1 MTKNNLTVNLKNL
14 AGRYSDAVAVIGNTE
29 TVPYRKNDQYY
40 ITISEEETPDDCF
53 NVALQLAYIL
63 LHDVTS
69 FTNKITFADIASDQE
84 CCDFAEAILITEDQ
98 YVKATG
104 FITGGN
110 LP

>member
-1 MTKNNLTVNLKNL
+1 MTKNSLTVNLKDL
-14 AGRYSDAVAVIGNTE
+14 VGRHNDAVAIIGNTE
-29 TVPYRKNDQYY
+29 TIPYRKNDKYY

-53 NVALQLAYIL
+53 NVALQIAYIL

-69 FTNKITFADIASDQE
+69 FTKKITFADIASDQE
-84 CCDFAEAILITEDQ
+84 CCDFAEAILIAEDQ
-98 YVKATG
+98 YVKATK

>member
-14 AGRYSDAVAVIGNTE
+14 VGRYSDSVTVIGNTE
-29 TVPYRKNDQYY
+29 TIPYRKNGQYY

-53 NVALQLAYIL
+53 NVALQLAYII
-63 LHDVTS
+63 LHDVKS

-84 CCDFAEAILITEDQ
+84 CCDFAEAILIAEDQ
-98 YVKATG
+98 YVKATQ